1 MTFRYGLDLELPA
14 AAFIGQKTVLAFKVI
29 VWTRKNESWAQKTSP
44 NGTTEWV
51 LILDEKPFHLLNAK
65 KVNTFTLK
73 AKTVFCPMNA
83 AAGNSKSNPYLK
95 VMEKGEKGCIELST
109 NQKIY
114 KYEQDAGT
122 QIYRIGKEGKEIKVN
137 EEVFLE
143 LIEQDLEIEE

>member
-1 MTFRYGLDLELPA
+1 
-14 AAFIGQKTVLAFKVI
+14 
-29 VWTRKNESWAQKTSP
+29 
-44 NGTTEWV
+44 
-51 LILDEKPFHLLNAK
+51 
-65 KVNTFTLK
+65 
-73 AKTVFCPMNA
+73 
-83 AAGNSKSNPYLK
+83 
-95 VMEKGEKGCIELST
+95 MEKGEKGCIELST